1 MHSMITL
8 QSPSAKIARR
18 LKKKNYG
25 RRLIDLID
33 EEVDLNL
40 AIDWRF
46 LTLSKSRAEFKIC

>member
-1 MHSMITL
+1 MITL